1 VSRLKDH
8 TNPIITGTDMISPP
22 SLKQDDKVAIVS
34 CAGRIE
40 EGSLKNAID
49 TFEGWGLRVLTGKYV
64 YGGYNQFSGTDRERA
79 EDLQMMLN
87 STGIR
92 AIFCSRGGYGTARII
107 DLLDFTQ
114 FISSP
119 KWVIGYSDVTVLH
132 SHINRNCRIRT
143 IHGSM
148 PFELSKDRDNQVSD
162 RALNLLRDVLFGL
175 LPDYSFQTHPLS
187 KPGEARG
194 IIAGGNLSVLC
205 SLLGSPSFPDLRGKI
220 LMIEDV
226 GEYLYHIDRM
236 MVALQRTGSLDGLAG
251 VVVGGFT
258 GVKDNEVP
266 FGKTA
271 EEIISGILHKY
282 DYPVMFGFPAGHLP
296 DNLPLLL
303 GHEVL
308 LDVKADSSGLTFK

>member
-1 VSRLKDH
+1 MV
-8 TNPIITGTDMISPP
+8 SPP

-40 EGSLKNAID
+40 EGSLNNAID
-49 TFEGWGLRVLTGKYV
+49 TFKGWGLRVLTGRYI
-64 YGGYNQFSGTDRERA
+64 YGGYNQFSGTDLERA

-87 STGIR
+87 NTGIR
-92 AIFCSRGGYGTARII
+92 AIFCSRGGYGTVRII
-107 DLLDFTQ
+107 DHLDFTH
-114 FISSP
+114 FKSNP
-119 KWVIGYSDVTVLH
+119 KWIIGYSDITVLH
-132 SHINRNCRIRT
+132 SHINKNCGIKT
-143 IHGSM
+143 VHAAM
-148 PFELSKDRDNQVSD
+148 PSELADNKKNRVTEKS
-162 RALNLLRDVLFGL
+162 LSFLKDVLFGS
-175 LPDYSFQTHPLS
+175 LPDYNFQTHPLS

-194 IIAGGNLSVLC
+194 IITGGNLSVLY

-236 MVALQRTGSLDGLAG
+236 LVALKRNGSLDGLAG

-266 FGKTA
+266 FGNTA
-271 EEIISGILHKY
+271 EEIIAGILQEY
-282 DYPVMFGFPAGHLP
+282 DYPVMYGFPAGHLP

-303 GHEVL
+303 GHKVSL
-308 LDVKADSSGLTFK
+308 VVKADSSGLTFK